1 MNTTY
6 LKYRSDDKGARKYDD
21 SVKAMAYL
29 TSEVESRSRMM
40 ANFIEQLEK
49 ADFMVSSIQ
58 KSVSLS
64 AKLENM
70 AASIKNVDNEIKK
83 L

>member
-6 LKYRSDDKGARKYDD
+6 LKYRSDDKGVRKYED
-21 SVKAMAYL
+21 SVRTMAYL
-29 TSEVESRSRMM
+29 TSEVESRSKMM

-49 ADFMVSSIQ
+49 ADFIRSSIQ
-58 KSVSLS
+58 KSVSLPD
-64 AKLENM
+64 KLENM

>member
-6 LKYRSDDKGARKYDD
+6 LKYRSDDKGVIKYED
-21 SVKAMAYL
+21 SVKTMTYL
-29 TSEVESRSRMM
+29 TSEVESRSKMM